1 MISKTARDLYAHTT
15 NLDSLTKI
23 LSSGNLL
30 SLKQVAEQNPEH
42 EISVEPLPLP
52 VRMRIKAQPA
62 YDLLSLFKEPDNIFL
77 TKGGYVGNYGDAV
90 ITKPMARKMDKGT
103 GINSIPGEYVTKKP
117 ISMGGSTKIYVPDN
131 VLETFRQAFP
141 QYRILPK
148 DQLPISAFGFS
159 DRVRALA
166 EKAGLVKES
175 SSLSE
180 YRKMFGRNAD
190 IVGSEA
196 LGLELEGSSDV
207 DIFVPYSSRHAYEM
221 ALKRMAERYPDMVMN
236 EVSKNRDDKKT
247 FVGTVDGKP
256 MDVVIAYGDRAR
268 KFKQAFGS
276 AKARLTEQRRAEI
289 KARKQALHD
298 SFFFPKTRY
307 RMYKRE
313 IADELG
319 LRDAYF

>member
-1 MISKTARDLYAHTT
+1 MISKTARDLYAHAT
-15 NLDSLTKI
+15 SLESLKNI

-30 SLKQVAEQNPEH
+30 SLKQVAEQSPEH

-62 YDLLSLFKEPDNIFL
+62 YDLLSLFKEPDKIFL

-90 ITKPMARKMDKGT
+90 ITKPMARKMDKGK
-103 GINSIPGEYVTKKP
+103 GFNSIPGEYVTEKP
-117 ISMGGSTKIYVPDN
+117 ISMGGGTKIYVPEPA
-131 VLETFRQAFP
+131 LEAFRDAFP
-141 QYRILPK
+141 QYRILSK
-148 DQLPISAFGFS
+148 DKLPIEAFGFT

-175 SSLSE
+175 SISE

-207 DIFVPYSSRHAYEM
+207 DIFVPYASRHAYEK
-221 ALKRMAERYPDMVMN
+221 ALQRMAERYPDMVMN
-236 EVSKNRDDKKT
+236 EISKNRDDKKT
-247 FVGTVDGKP
+247 FVGTVNGKP
-256 MDVVIAYGDRAR
+256 MDVVIAYGDRAK

-276 AKARLTEQRRAEI
+276 ARSRLTEKRRAEI
-289 KARKQALHD
+289 KAKKQALHD
-298 SFFFPKTRY
+298 SLFFPKTRY